1 MGEADDSSR
10 FPRCGRLGLLVGR
23 GADAAH
29 GAERVRISDCACA
42 VMTPDI
48 LVTNLMHA
56 AVRMTEIALLVLDEA
71 HNLRGAAPYM
81 ILHEHFY
88 RRHNNSGRH
97 NNSTRAMREH
107 CAPARRP
114 LPSSDRPRVL
124 AISATPLISAP
135 PVACGADIRRAIEGV
150 EADLDC
156 RAWKVLTND
165 GILDSLC
172 ELNPRR
178 RRWTLAARTRDT
190 FPWCTKL
197 LATVRTPTRSSE
209 RR

>member
-1 MGEADDSSR
+1 MPAPTLQFSALSSELEGVLHVGEADDSSR

-23 GADAAH
+23 GSDAAH
-29 GAERVRISDCACA
+29 GAERVRISECACA
-42 VMTPDI
+42 VMTPEI

-114 LPSSDRPRVL
+114 LPPSDRPRVL
-124 AISATPLISAP
+124 AISATPLASAP
-135 PVACGADIRRAIEGV
+135 PVACGAEIRRAIETA
-150 EADLDC
+150 EAELDC
-156 RAWKVLTND
+156 RAWKV
-165 GILDSLC
+165 S
-172 ELNPRR
+172 
-178 RRWTLAARTRDT
+178 AM
-190 FPWCTKL
+190 
-197 LATVRTPTRSSE
+197 
-209 RR
+209 